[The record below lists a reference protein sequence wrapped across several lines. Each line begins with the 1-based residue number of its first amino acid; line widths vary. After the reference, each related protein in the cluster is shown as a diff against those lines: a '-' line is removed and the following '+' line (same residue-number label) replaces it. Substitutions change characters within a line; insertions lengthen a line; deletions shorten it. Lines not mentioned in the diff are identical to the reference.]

1 MLACHV
7 LCVFE
12 VGLVVAIVLARM
24 QARSPF
30 MPSMD
35 LEAAVF
41 DLGPLIVRQNNW
53 VAAVAAAITEVFFA
67 VFKCQWHGLQIVADP
82 TGDLLKEVGRLSQRE
97 FCQNIGWGR
106 NVRGKIYALTKD
118 TVLAGF
124 AQAWAEG
131 GGLWIEKLAIEGS
144 FRRRGLCRRFLEL
157 LAQHATGVFRLA
169 SLRTSEAAWTGLGF
183 ETIGRNS
190 EGLKLMQCPISVF
203 LHGSPPQQE
212 ELTSSQQRE
221 PGADDLERTL
231 LQSQR
236 RCEELER
243 KSVTMAHQCE
253 NLERMLAQSQRVAE
267 EAQARADDLERTL
280 LQSQRRCEELERKSV
295 TMAHQCENLERMLA
309 QSQRVAEEAQARAD
323 DLEHTL
329 LQSQRRCEELERKS
343 VTMAHQ
349 CENLEGM
356 LARSQ
361 RVAEEAQARADD
373 LERTLLQSQRRCEE
387 LERKSV
393 TMLAQSQW
401 VAEEAQARAG
411 DLERMVLQSQR
422 RCEDLE
428 QKSAENLGHLLAQ
441 TRYCEELERK
451 NVALAHQCE
460 NLEHLLGQ
468 ARSVAE
474 AAQSQADALEH
485 MLFQSQRRCEDRG
498 QKNLAV
504 AQQCENLEHVLLQ
517 ETTRPGFEEAHA
529 QAIFKKYLDLR
540 DWTAEQL
547 VRRAEY
553 AEFQHWSC
561 WPAAHMWAC

>member
-118 TVLAGF
+118 TVFAGF

-131 GGLWIEKLAIEGS
+131 GGLWIEKLAIAGS
-144 FRRRGLCRRFLEL
+144 FRRCGLCRRFLEL

-253 NLERMLAQSQRVAE
+253 NLERMLAQSQ
-267 EAQARADDLERTL
+267 
-280 LQSQRRCEELERKSV
+280 
-295 TMAHQCENLERMLA
+295 
-309 QSQRVAEEAQARAD
+309 
-323 DLEHTL
+323 
-329 LQSQRRCEELERKS
+329 
-343 VTMAHQ
+343 
-349 CENLEGM
+349 
-356 LARSQ
+356 
-361 RVAEEAQARADD
+361 
-373 LERTLLQSQRRCEE
+373 
-387 LERKSV
+387 
-393 TMLAQSQW
+393 W

-428 QKSAENLGHLLAQ
+428 QKSAENLEHLLAQ

-485 MLFQSQRRCEDRG
+485 MLFQSQRRCEDLG
-498 QKNLAV
+498 QKKP
-504 AQQCENLEHVLLQ
+504 
-517 ETTRPGFEEAHA
+517 RSG
-529 QAIFKKYLDLR
+529 
-540 DWTAEQL
+540 
-547 VRRAEY
+547 
-553 AEFQHWSC
+553 
-561 WPAAHMWAC
+561 PAM

>member
-1 MLACHV
+1 M
-7 LCVFE
+7 
-12 VGLVVAIVLARM
+12 
-24 QARSPF
+24 
-30 MPSMD
+30 
-35 LEAAVF
+35 
-41 DLGPLIVRQNNW
+41 
-53 VAAVAAAITEVFFA
+53 
-67 VFKCQWHGLQIVADP
+67 
-82 TGDLLKEVGRLSQRE
+82 
-97 FCQNIGWGR
+97 
-106 NVRGKIYALTKD
+106 
-118 TVLAGF
+118 AGF

-157 LAQHATGVFRLA
+157 LAQHATGVFRLT

-253 NLERMLAQSQRVAE
+253 NLE
-267 EAQARADDLERTL
+267 
-280 LQSQRRCEELERKSV
+280 
-295 TMAHQCENLERMLA
+295 
-309 QSQRVAEEAQARAD
+309 
-323 DLEHTL
+323 
-329 LQSQRRCEELERKS
+329 
-343 VTMAHQ
+343 
-349 CENLEGM
+349 G
-356 LARSQ
+356 
-361 RVAEEAQARADD
+361 
-373 LERTLLQSQRRCEE
+373 
-387 LERKSV
+387 
-393 TMLAQSQW
+393 MLAQSQW

-428 QKSAENLGHLLAQ
+428 QKSAENLEHLLAQ

-485 MLFQSQRRCEDRG
+485 MLFQSQRRCEDLG

-517 ETTRPGFEEAHA
+517 VTTRPGFEEAHA

>member
-118 TVLAGF
+118 TVFAGF

-144 FRRRGLCRRFLEL
+144 FRRCGLCRRFLEL

-203 LHGSPPQQE
+203 
-212 ELTSSQQRE
+212 
-221 PGADDLERTL
+221 
-231 LQSQR
+231 
-236 RCEELER
+236 C
-243 KSVTMAHQCE
+243 M
-253 NLERMLAQSQRVAE
+253 
-267 EAQARADDLERTL
+267 EAP
-280 LQSQRRCEELERKSV
+280 
-295 TMAHQCENLERMLA
+295 
-309 QSQRVAEEAQARAD
+309 
-323 DLEHTL
+323 
-329 LQSQRRCEELERKS
+329 
-343 VTMAHQ
+343 
-349 CENLEGM
+349 
-356 LARSQ
+356 RSK
-361 RVAEEAQARADD
+361 R
-373 LERTLLQSQRRCEE
+373 
-387 LERKSV
+387 
-393 TMLAQSQW
+393 
-401 VAEEAQARAG
+401 
-411 DLERMVLQSQR
+411 
-422 RCEDLE
+422 
-428 QKSAENLGHLLAQ
+428 N
-441 TRYCEELERK
+441 
-451 NVALAHQCE
+451 
-460 NLEHLLGQ
+460 
-468 ARSVAE
+468 
-474 AAQSQADALEH
+474 
-485 MLFQSQRRCEDRG
+485 
-498 QKNLAV
+498 
-504 AQQCENLEHVLLQ
+504 
-517 ETTRPGFEEAHA
+517 
-529 QAIFKKYLDLR
+529 
-540 DWTAEQL
+540 
-547 VRRAEY
+547 
-553 AEFQHWSC
+553 
-561 WPAAHMWAC
+561 

>member
-118 TVLAGF
+118 TVFAGF

-144 FRRRGLCRRFLEL
+144 FRRCGLCRRFLEL

-267 EAQARADDLERTL
+267 EAQARADDLE
-280 LQSQRRCEELERKSV
+280 
-295 TMAHQCENLERMLA
+295 
-309 QSQRVAEEAQARAD
+309 
-323 DLEHTL
+323 HTL

-349 CENLEGM
+349 CENLEG
-356 LARSQ
+356 
-361 RVAEEAQARADD
+361 
-373 LERTLLQSQRRCEE
+373 
-387 LERKSV
+387 
-393 TMLAQSQW
+393 MLAQSQW

-468 ARSVAE
+468 ARSIAE

-485 MLFQSQRRCEDRG
+485 MLFQSQRRCEDLG

-517 ETTRPGFEEAHA
+517 VTTRPGFEEAHA

>member
-67 VFKCQWHGLQIVADP
+67 VFKCQWHRLQIVADP

-144 FRRRGLCRRFLEL
+144 FRRCGLCRRFLEL

-253 NLERMLAQSQRVAE
+253 NLE
-267 EAQARADDLERTL
+267 
-280 LQSQRRCEELERKSV
+280 
-295 TMAHQCENLERMLA
+295 
-309 QSQRVAEEAQARAD
+309 
-323 DLEHTL
+323 
-329 LQSQRRCEELERKS
+329 
-343 VTMAHQ
+343 
-349 CENLEGM
+349 G
-356 LARSQ
+356 
-361 RVAEEAQARADD
+361 
-373 LERTLLQSQRRCEE
+373 
-387 LERKSV
+387 
-393 TMLAQSQW
+393 MLAQSQW

-428 QKSAENLGHLLAQ
+428 QKSAENLEHLLAQ

-485 MLFQSQRRCEDRG
+485 MLFQSQRRCEDLG

-517 ETTRPGFEEAHA
+517 VTTRPGFEEAHA